1 MRLFT
6 GKPRQ
11 QRDRHGELRLCDLLV
26 QPAVRLLH
34 KVLCE
39 QFRRGLT
46 TDLSGQRLVVH
57 VSSAW
62 ATRGPAGGRW
72 EGAPGHWK

>member
-34 KVLCE
+34 KVLCG
-39 QFRRGLT
+39 QCRRGLT
-46 TDLSGQRLVVH
+46 TDLSGQRLVVD
-57 VSSAW
+57 VPSAR
-62 ATRGPAGGRW
+62 ATRGPAGGRR
-72 EGAPGHWK
+72 EGAPGQWK